1 MHFELLKKSLWKI
14 SIFRNDLVLFSLS
27 NSSFKE
33 GLGLGRDRS
42 DFISLFWLKQDCRCV
57 WELHPCNT
65 TGLCAVSYSVFILT
79 FCPLS
84 VLSQLPLQGVAQDVM
99 LSRTHRFIL
108 SDSLW
113 FLCVA
118 KVSCSLHSS
127 EACSPSCLCCGSASL
142 LYFDFVCL
150 FVLFLGWLFKFFF
163 FLSTCFLLDCQTPRA
178 CLVRSLWSE
187 LQLLKFCGWLVG
199 LSLVCVQ
206 LCQLLQCC
214 DSSSFWTMCKQL
226 NSFLVWHRLPQC
238 HIEVMLQEMTL
249 GGI

>member
-1 MHFELLKKSLWKI
+1 MQFELLKKKSLWKI
-14 SIFRNDLVLFSLS
+14 SIFRSDLVSFWLS
-27 NSSFKE
+27 HSSFKE

-42 DFISLFWLKQDCRCV
+42 DFVSLFWLKQDCRCV

-65 TGLCAVSYSVFILT
+65 AGLCAVSYSVFILT

-142 LYFDFVCL
+142 LYFDFFCL
-150 FVLFLGWLFKFFF
+150 FV
-163 FLSTCFLLDCQTPRA
+163 CFISG
-178 CLVRSLWSE
+178 VI
-187 LQLLKFCGWLVG
+187 V
-199 LSLVCVQ
+199 
-206 LCQLLQCC
+206 
-214 DSSSFWTMCKQL
+214 
-226 NSFLVWHRLPQC
+226 
-238 HIEVMLQEMTL
+238 
-249 GGI
+249 